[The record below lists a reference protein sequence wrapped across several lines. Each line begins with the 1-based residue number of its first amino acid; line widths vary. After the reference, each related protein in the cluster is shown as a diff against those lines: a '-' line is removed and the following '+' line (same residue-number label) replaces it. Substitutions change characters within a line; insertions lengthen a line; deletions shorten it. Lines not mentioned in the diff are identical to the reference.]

1 MEGVVLVSLVFAFV
15 IRLLWIRKRTKRWR
29 ERYLPLHQKYREALT
44 ILKHAKILNR
54 GIEKAEENLKK
65 AESDLRHW
73 DD

>member
-1 MEGVVLVSLVFAFV
+1 MEGVVLLSLVFAFV

-65 AESDLRHW
+65 AEFDLRHW